1 MCTITYTWEASCWAA
16 VEGHLYQFWQRCVV
30 KLATGGAVKEV
41 FWRVLRLHNIY
52 PHLSQWH
59 SCKSPK
65 PSNKP
70 QPPAQGPDAL
80 KCREY
85 KALSVEKHLPSSKQ
99 KFSPSVMKSDNFCWL
114 ATARISLSIE
124 IGPAQ
129 VLAIKAGLA
138 IPWNKLRLLRRYDI
152 KMQCSNGVWDWNHC
166 NRSRV
171 SVADIRRWFLQN
183 DGK

>member
-1 MCTITYTWEASCWAA
+1 MT
-16 VEGHLYQFWQRCVV
+16 
-30 KLATGGAVKEV
+30 
-41 FWRVLRLHNIY
+41 
-52 PHLSQWH
+52 

-85 KALSVEKHLPSSKQ
+85 NVLSVEKHLPSSKQ
-99 KFSPSVMKSDNFCWL
+99 KFSPSVMKSDNVCWL
-114 ATARISLSIE
+114 ATARISSSIE

-138 IPWNKLRLLRRYDI
+138 IPWNKLRLVRRYDI
-152 KMQCSNGVWDWNHC
+152 IMQCTKGNSLIL
-166 NRSRV
+166 RSLKSSGFIWLVRTGC
-171 SVADIRRWFLQN
+171 VASPATLWGIISKERESCSLYISTSFRWR
-183 DGK
+183 